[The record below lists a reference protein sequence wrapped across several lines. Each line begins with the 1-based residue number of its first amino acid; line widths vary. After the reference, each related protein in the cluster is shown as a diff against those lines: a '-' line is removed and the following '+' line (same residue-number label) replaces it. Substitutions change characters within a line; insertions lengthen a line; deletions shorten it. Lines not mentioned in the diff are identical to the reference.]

1 MNKIT
6 TNKYFIYLKN
16 ISEIDKTSL
25 IFLIDDTKGMDI
37 EDMSAHEV
45 LLYIISSADLSKVKY
60 QITLLI
66 KYIIE
71 NYKTYKKD
79 LQLKQVVDGINDPKH
94 IPFLGYFHYL
104 YHNMT
109 DVKIKY
115 QRKEKDFS
123 YIYYYDKFYLN

>member
-16 ISEIDKTSL
+16 MHEIDKTSL
-25 IFLIDDTKGMDI
+25 VFLIDDTDNMDI
-37 EDMSAHEV
+37 DDMLAPEI
-45 LLYIISSADLSKVKY
+45 LFNIISSVDLSKIKY

-66 KYIIE
+66 KYLIE

-79 LQLKQVVDGINDPKH
+79 IQLKEIVDGITDPKH

-104 YHNMT
+104 YHNIM

-115 QRKEKDFS
+115 KRKEKDFS
-123 YIYYYDKFYLN
+123 YIYYYDKFYLD

>member
-6 TNKYFIYLKN
+6 TDKYFIYLKN
-16 ISEIDKTSL
+16 LSDIDKASL
-25 IFLIDDTKGMDI
+25 IFLINDTEGMDI

-45 LLYIISSADLSKVKY
+45 LLYIISNGELSKVKY

-71 NYKTYKKD
+71 NHKTYKKD
-79 LQLKQVVDGINDPKH
+79 INLKKVVDGITDPKH

-104 YHNMT
+104 YHNMI
-109 DVKIKY
+109 DVKRKY

-123 YIYYYDKFYLN
+123 YIFYYDKFYLN

>member
-25 IFLIDDTKGMDI
+25 IFLIDDTTGMDI

-45 LLYIISSADLSKVKY
+45 LLYIISNADLSKVKY

-94 IPFLGYFHYL
+94 IPFLGYFYYL

>member
-25 IFLIDDTKGMDI
+25 IFLIDDTEGMDI

-45 LLYIISSADLSKVKY
+45 LLYIISNPEISKVKY

-71 NYKTYKKD
+71 NHKTYKKD

-104 YHNMT
+104 YHNMI
-109 DVKIKY
+109 DVKLKY

-123 YIYYYDKFYLN
+123 YIYYYYKFYLN